1 VNRVLVLLSLIA
13 TAVAA
18 CRRSPTPAGRLRASA
33 DSDSAAFASFFRTA
47 RDSADSVLRTPRLI
61 TEATV
66 VVFWLRQGDT
76 LDVDQASEASDDL
89 RYYTQQVAP
98 TLKANAIQLVATN
111 AETVYVALPN
121 HKRRAILLSGLDFP
135 YGYLFLDPGS
145 PERILTGVY
154 DDEDLM
160 DELDAYF
167 DLTETK
173 DSAPAAPHV
182 TT

>member
-1 VNRVLVLLSLIA
+1 EGRPLERELLRSLGQCISLSCALRVTPSPNSPALYFAAVNRVLVLLSLIA

-98 TLKANAIQLVATN
+98 TLKANDIQLVATN
-111 AETVYVALPN
+111 AETVYVSLPD
-121 HKRRAILLSGLDFP
+121 HK
-135 YGYLFLDPGS
+135 
-145 PERILTGVY
+145 
-154 DDEDLM
+154 
-160 DELDAYF
+160 
-167 DLTETK
+167 
-173 DSAPAAPHV
+173 
-182 TT
+182 

>member
-1 VNRVLVLLSLIA
+1 LLLVA
-13 TAVAA
+13 TAVVA
-18 CRRSPTPAGRLRASA
+18 CRRSPTPGGRLRATP

-47 RDSADSVLRTPRLI
+47 RDSADSVLRTPPLI
-61 TEATV
+61 TAASV
-66 VVFWLRQGDT
+66 VVFWLKQGDT
-76 LDVDQASEASDDL
+76 LDVDQASEASDDM

-98 TLKANAIQLVATN
+98 TLKANDIQLLATN

-121 HKRRAILLSGLDFP
+121 HKRRPIILSGLDYP
-135 YGYLFLDPGS
+135 YGYLFLDPGN

-154 DDEDLM
+154 DDEDLL

-173 DSAPAAPHV
+173 DSTPAAPHV